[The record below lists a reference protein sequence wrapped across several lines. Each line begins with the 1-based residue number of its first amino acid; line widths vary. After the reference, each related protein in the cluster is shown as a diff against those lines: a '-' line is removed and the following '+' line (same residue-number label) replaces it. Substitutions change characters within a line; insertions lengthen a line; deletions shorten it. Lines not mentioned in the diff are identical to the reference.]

1 MPIMR
6 SAVLSGSHSDGLVPD
21 PHNSVPESGH
31 IEILATH
38 VSHHYFVWV
47 CFIPLKFSAP
57 LDISAETNSQMFV
70 YLNVSQHSK
79 SYVCLAF
86 D

>member
-1 MPIMR
+1 MPILT

-21 PHNSVPESGH
+21 PHCSVSESVG

-47 CFIPLKFSAP
+47 CFISLKSSAP
-57 LDISAETNSQMFV
+57 QDCYYSAETNGQIFE
-70 YLNVSQHSK
+70 
-79 SYVCLAF
+79 C
-86 D
+86 